1 MIESRGCKR
10 RMLPKV
16 SARQP
21 VEGARVALLGCGR
34 WGRHILRDL
43 LSLGCE
49 VPVVARSEASR
60 ERALAGNA
68 AAIVPDVASLG
79 AVDGVVIA
87 TPTATHAE
95 VVAEALELGV
105 PVFVEKPLT
114 NDVAAARGL
123 ADAAPDRLFVMDKWR
138 YHPGVHELARI
149 ARSGELG
156 APVGMHSRRVTLGH
170 RYKDVDTV
178 WIHAPHD
185 LAIAL
190 EVLGEV
196 PRPRSAVPELV
207 GGELSGLTALLGDSP
222 WLVIEVSTLAP
233 GHRRELRLVCEE
245 GVAQLDGA
253 EAGAVVIGRAGQ
265 IDADSV
271 ERRPIDDDM
280 PLLAELRAFV
290 EHLQGGP
297 PPRSSAA
304 EGVAMVEAVAAM
316 IALARVEEGVPVEHR

>member
-1 MIESRGCKR
+1 M
-10 RMLPKV
+10 
-16 SARQP
+16 
-21 VEGARVALLGCGR
+21 ALLGCGR

-49 VPVVARSEASR
+49 VPVVARSEQSR
-60 ERALAGNA
+60 RRAEEGNA
-68 AAIVPDVASLG
+68 SAIVPDIASLG

-95 VVAEALELGV
+95 VVGEALELGV

-114 NDVAAARGL
+114 NDPVAARRL
-123 ADAAPDRLFVMDKWR
+123 AEAAPDRLFAMDKWR
-138 YHPGVHELARI
+138 YHPGVLELARI

-156 APVGMHSRRVTLGH
+156 APVGIHSRRVTLGH
-170 RYKDVDTV
+170 RYSDVNTV

-190 EVLGEV
+190 EILGEV
-196 PRPRSAVPELV
+196 PPPRSAVPELV
-207 GGELSGLTALLGDSP
+207 GGELMGLTALFGDSP
-222 WLVIEVSTLAP
+222 WLAIELSAIAP
-233 GHRRELRLVCEE
+233 GHRRELRLVCEG

-253 EAGAVVIGRAGQ
+253 EAGAVVVGRAGR
-265 IDADSV
+265 IDEDSV
-271 ERRPIDDDM
+271 ERRPIGDEM

-290 EHLQGGP
+290 EHLRGGP

-304 EGVAMVEAVAAM
+304 DALLIVEAIAETIALTGVGEAVA
-316 IALARVEEGVPVEHR
+316 R